1 MVLFGFACFVQMN
14 GPKAHSRNCY
24 RRSVQTGFGSSFQL
38 AITMDP
44 RTSYPMVL
52 HHAQRCSCALLGAQY
67 QARACKL
74 MGRKEQK
81 KKGRVLPRC
90 VDIRA
95 SSGISAALLP
105 LGPLCSTWP
114 VGTPRGAKL
123 PLGDTLG
130 HAGPVGA
137 WGFAGAYHKG
147 LVVSVHPPPRTNPV
161 PKTATNRQ
169 PNQE

>member
-1 MVLFGFACFVQMN
+1 M
-14 GPKAHSRNCY
+14 PS
-24 RRSVQTGFGSSFQL
+24 
-38 AITMDP
+38 
-44 RTSYPMVL
+44 
-52 HHAQRCSCALLGAQY
+52 ALLLAVRDGAV
-67 QARACKL
+67 
-74 MGRKEQK
+74 
-81 KKGRVLPRC
+81 GRVEEVDALAAIRFGLPWKEPRPILDC
-90 VDIRA
+90 VIIRA
-95 SSGISAALLP
+95 SFGTAATLLS

-147 LVVSVHPPPRTNPV
+147 LVVSVHRSPRTNPV